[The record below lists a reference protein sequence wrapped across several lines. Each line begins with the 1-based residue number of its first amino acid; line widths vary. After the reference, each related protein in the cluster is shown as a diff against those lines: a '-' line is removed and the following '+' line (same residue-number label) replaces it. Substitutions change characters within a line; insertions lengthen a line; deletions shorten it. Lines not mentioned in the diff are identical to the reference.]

1 MCRSD
6 LAVGRGG
13 IQPTPMRTYR
23 RRASREGLV
32 GSGRRAE
39 PWACSAS
46 SRGATGGRIVLFGRS
61 PPPLRHTSSTLS
73 RAAAPVCGA
82 LVPSERQWATQL
94 PRSGGVR
101 ASRTVERRAG
111 RTTAPAASCCGVMG
125 GGAAPTTRAACAARA
140 RLSAEGHRARR
151 CPSTAAPHRPAAPGR
166 RVASRFDR
174 RRCGRACTDMRRGA
188 GHASGSGKDRCARCA
203 CRDRPGAPW
212 GSNPNRRL
220 PCGDHFAR
228 AMGRGGHAQ
237 VPRVTSGVGADPGV
251 RWYLPP
257 SSAGYYFSQNP
268 EGKLSKE
275 KERSVKGE
283 KNLGV
288 GRLRERR
295 YRNSW

>member
-1 MCRSD
+1 VCRSD

-13 IQPTPMRTYR
+13 IQPTPTRTYR

-32 GSGRRAE
+32 GSGHRAE

-46 SRGATGGRIVLFGRS
+46 SRGRRGDESSFSGVI
-61 PPPLRHTSSTLS
+61 PPSRHTSSTLS

-82 LVPSERQWATQL
+82 LVPSERQWATQR

-101 ASRTVERRAG
+101 APRTVERRAG

-151 CPSTAAPHRPAAPGR
+151 CPSTTAPHRPAAPGR

-220 PCGDHFAR
+220 PCGDHLAR
-228 AMGRGGHAQ
+228 ARALALALAPNPNRIQ
-237 VPRVTSGVGADPGV
+237 V
-251 RWYLPP
+251 
-257 SSAGYYFSQNP
+257 SAGTPPIFRWLLFYAKSR
-268 EGKLSKE
+268 GKT
-275 KERSVKGE
+275 V
-283 KNLGV
+283 
-288 GRLRERR
+288 
-295 YRNSW
+295 

>member
-1 MCRSD
+1 MSFR
-6 LAVGRGG
+6 LGR
-13 IQPTPMRTYR
+13 
-23 RRASREGLV
+23 REGWYPANTDAHLSTTHAPGV
-32 GSGRRAE
+32 FGVIG
-39 PWACSAS
+39 S
-46 SRGATGGRIVLFGRS
+46 SRSALGVLGIVPGDGGGTNGHFRALS
-61 PPPLRHTSSTLS
+61 PPLRHTSSTPS

-82 LVPSERQWATQL
+82 LVPSERQWATQR

-101 ASRTVERRAG
+101 APRTVEPRAG

-151 CPSTAAPHRPAAPGR
+151 CPSTTAPHRPAAPGR

-220 PCGDHFAR
+220 PCGDHLAR
-228 AMGRGGHAQ
+228 ARALALA
-237 VPRVTSGVGADPGV
+237 VASP
-251 RWYLPP
+251 
-257 SSAGYYFSQNP
+257 NP
-268 EGKLSKE
+268 NRPFRAVNTAL
-275 KERSVKGE
+275 V
-283 KNLGV
+283 LQH
-288 GRLRERR
+288 
-295 YRNSW
+295 WP